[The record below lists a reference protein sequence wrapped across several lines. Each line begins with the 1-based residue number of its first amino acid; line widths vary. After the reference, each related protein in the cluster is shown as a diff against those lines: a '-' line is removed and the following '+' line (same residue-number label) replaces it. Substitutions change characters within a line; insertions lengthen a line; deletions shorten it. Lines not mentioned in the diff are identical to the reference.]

1 MTKRRKRWLVL
12 VLLSLGTA
20 FVNYSNI
27 FLAARADDVMA
38 LYRCTAPQLAA
49 IASISFLPGAVL
61 SVPFGRWIDRVGSKK
76 VLCVGFAA
84 ASVCLL
90 LRIWVKTYWPLLSL
104 TLIAGIF
111 LVPTGVA
118 PAKLLGEWFSSKEM
132 PVAFG
137 LYGSSAGLGA
147 AIGFATGN
155 LFPSVRAAFL
165 VIAVLPL
172 LLSGAW
178 LLSGELAAP
187 GAVNGS
193 APAVGG
199 MPSVLRSRNLWKVA
213 VCAFIASGV
222 SLVLNTY
229 LTRALTVKGALPS
242 AAAAIGTILNLSM
255 IAGGVLGG
263 GLTANVGRY
272 TRLFLVLCVSGG
284 ALLLAA
290 WFVPFGTFTY
300 LTFPLAALVLS
311 GAVCLNMA
319 KISLLP
325 LIGEYKPE
333 EVATANGVSNMCMSF
348 GSFLLPVLVSAVAGE
363 RYPLVFLLAAGAFSA
378 AGILGN
384 WMPELGGVPDHGTFS
399 AGN

>member
-1 MTKRRKRWLVL
+1 
-12 VLLSLGTA
+12 
-20 FVNYSNI
+20 
-27 FLAARADDVMA
+27 MA

-61 SVPFGRWIDRVGSKK
+61 SVPFGRWVDRVGSKK
-76 VLCVGFAA
+76 VICAGFAA

-90 LRIWVKTYWPLLSL
+90 LRIWVKTYWTLLSL

-111 LVPTGVA
+111 LVPTSVA
-118 PAKLLGEWFSSKEM
+118 PAKLLGEWFSSKKM
-132 PVAFG
+132 PIAFG

-155 LFPSVRAAFL
+155 LFSSVRAAFL

-172 LLSGAW
+172 LLLVVW
-178 LLSGELAAP
+178 LLSGELAAS
-187 GAVNGS
+187 GTMNDS
-193 APAVGG
+193 TPAVRG
-199 MPSVLRSRNLWKVA
+199 MSSVLRSKNLWKVA
-213 VCAFIASGV
+213 ACAFIASGV

-229 LTRALTVKGALPS
+229 LTRALTFKGALPS
-242 AAAAIGTILNLSM
+242 SAAAIGTILNLSM
-255 IAGGVLGG
+255 IVGGVLGG
-263 GLTANVGRY
+263 GIMAKVGRY
-272 TRLFLVLCVSGG
+272 NRLFLVLCLSGG

-290 WFVPFGTFTY
+290 WFVPFGVFTY
-300 LTFPLAALVLS
+300 LAFPLAALILS

-319 KISLLP
+319 KIPLLP

-348 GSFLLPVLVSAVAGE
+348 GSFLLPVLVSAAAGE
-363 RYPLVFLLAAGAFSA
+363 RYLLVFLLAAGTFSA
-378 AGILGN
+378 AGIIGSR
-384 WMPELGGVPDHGTFS
+384 MPELGGVSDRGASS

>member
-1 MTKRRKRWLVL
+1 
-12 VLLSLGTA
+12 
-20 FVNYSNI
+20 
-27 FLAARADDVMA
+27 MA

-193 APAVGG
+193 APAVRG

-229 LTRALTVKGALPS
+229 LTRALTFKGALPS

-263 GLTANVGRY
+263 GLTAKVGRY
-272 TRLFLVLCVSGG
+272 NRLFLVLCVSGG

-290 WFVPFGTFTY
+290 WFVPFGAFTY
-300 LTFPLAALVLS
+300 LAFPLAALVLS

-348 GSFLLPVLVSAVAGE
+348 GSFLLPVLVSAAAGE

-378 AGILGN
+378 AGILGSR
-384 WMPELGGVPDHGTFS
+384 MPEHGGVPDHGTFS

>member
-76 VLCVGFAA
+76 VLCVGFAV

-90 LRIWVKTYWPLLSL
+90 LRIWVRTYWPLLSL

-193 APAVGG
+193 APAVRG

-229 LTRALTVKGALPS
+229 LTRALTFKGALPS

-263 GLTANVGRY
+263 GLTAKVGRY
-272 TRLFLVLCVSGG
+272 DRLFLVLCVSGG

-290 WFVPFGTFTY
+290 WFVPFGAFTY
-300 LTFPLAALVLS
+300 LAFPLAALVLS

-348 GSFLLPVLVSAVAGE
+348 GSFLLPVLVSAAAGE

-378 AGILGN
+378 AGILGSR
-384 WMPELGGVPDHGTFS
+384 MPELGGVPDHGTFS

>member
-1 MTKRRKRWLVL
+1 
-12 VLLSLGTA
+12 
-20 FVNYSNI
+20 
-27 FLAARADDVMA
+27 MA

-76 VLCVGFAA
+76 VLCVGFAV

-193 APAVGG
+193 APAVRG

-229 LTRALTVKGALPS
+229 LTRALTFKGALPS

-263 GLTANVGRY
+263 GLTAKVGRY
-272 TRLFLVLCVSGG
+272 NRLFLVLCVSGG

-290 WFVPFGTFTY
+290 WFVPFGAFTY
-300 LTFPLAALVLS
+300 LAFPLAALVLS

-348 GSFLLPVLVSAVAGE
+348 GSFLLPVLVSAAAGE

-378 AGILGN
+378 AGILGSR
-384 WMPELGGVPDHGTFS
+384 MPELGGVPDHGTFS

>member
-1 MTKRRKRWLVL
+1 
-12 VLLSLGTA
+12 
-20 FVNYSNI
+20 
-27 FLAARADDVMA
+27 MA

-229 LTRALTVKGALPS
+229 LTRALTFKGALPS

-263 GLTANVGRY
+263 GLTAKVGRY
-272 TRLFLVLCVSGG
+272 NRLFLVLCVSGG

-290 WFVPFGTFTY
+290 WFVPFGAFTY
-300 LTFPLAALVLS
+300 LAFPLAALVLS

-348 GSFLLPVLVSAVAGE
+348 GSFLLPVLVSAAAGE